1 MWPISS
7 FFILSAFWRLGPF
20 PKQGINRVRLRLSTS
35 RPKPEAYRSVAR
47 DHLKT

>member
-35 RPKPEAYRSVAR
+35 RPQHKRVSSAPR
-47 DHLKT
+47 HLCSA